1 MSWLQRTI
9 GDRLSKTE
17 SSVSFYRDGGVSEF
31 YNNHHSDHYND
42 LMWSLYSGS
51 FNGSQ
56 QYSWDE
62 KETEMVKI
70 MCDGNNEQINTII

>member
-1 MSWLQRTI
+1 MSWLQWTI

-17 SSVSFYRDGGVSEF
+17 SSVS
-31 YNNHHSDHYND
+31 
-42 LMWSLYSGS
+42 SLCSGS